1 MSDYAWVEKAIEEKL
16 IPKDL
21 TTYEF
26 GKKEV
31 FQASVEIAIRRLMI
45 SSPDKVSFLK
55 SDRDSED
62 PYGWEFGHFIL
73 RNSKGKK
80 MGRIDNPSILKQLT
94 ISNVVPT
101 KSGKDKTSSPRQS
114 RNLVVRNKV
123 ESIINDLNKEK
134 KIEEKKI
141 EEKKYNPD
149 TADLL
154 DGKTER
160 KTEILG
166 KSKVNLNKKQFK
178 KDKNIDSL
186 SNLFDT
192 SARNDPDFVRSYL
205 EDVYKVPLLTY
216 NEEMTLGKQVQ
227 KYMEIERAELE
238 MIELTGEQPTKKE
251 LATKFKLTINQLEKR
266 LTAGENAKERMVAAN
281 LSLVVRVAKK
291 YKKVNMELLDLI
303 QEGTIGLVRAAE
315 KFDPARGYK
324 FSTYAYWW
332 IRQGISRAIAEKNL
346 AKRLPIHITEM
357 LNKLKKGQRELS
369 QKMSRTPTV
378 SELAKYLELPEEDV
392 KDLMCKIGE
401 PVSLETKFGDSE
413 DTVLLDLLTSG
424 EDLPEEQIKM
434 DCMKGDLHSFVHQ
447 LPDLQCKVL
456 RMRYGMDGDE
466 PMSLSGIGKILGI
479 SRDRVRNLERDGLRG
494 LRRLSDNAGKY
505 YDNDT
510 NRQTSSKELQESF
523 EEKKIKEL
531 GLDKEIKYNPG
542 AADLLDAKTGR
553 RIEILRKSQKNL
565 NKKQSKNNSK
575 QNLDSTTKTK
585 STTKVSN
592 IKTDNFMKESDAR
605 QSSKNDHLNDLL
617 SELQELIGL
626 KSVKE
631 EVSFLI
637 SFVRAQKKRRSLGL
651 KSENISNHF
660 LFLGS
665 PGTGKTE
672 VARLIGKIFKAL
684 GILKKG
690 HFVETDRSQLVA
702 GYIGHTA
709 QKTLDVCNKALDG
722 VLFIDEAYS
731 LSVGDS
737 YGDFGSEAIAT
748 LLKFMEDKRDQIIV
762 IAAGYPKEMQDFL
775 NSNSGLKSRFN
786 TTLIFEDYKE
796 DELFEILKFLAE
808 KKDHKIHKD
817 SFDYLRK
824 IIREIFN
831 NKSTTFGNGRVMRN
845 LLEIAIKKQSHRL
858 INSHSE
864 SKEDFIYLRSEDFTL
879 TSHQLKN
886 LSK

>member
-1 MSDYAWVEKAIEEKL
+1 MEKARKPIIE
-16 IPKDL
+16 
-21 TTYEF
+21 
-26 GKKEV
+26 
-31 FQASVEIAIRRLMI
+31 
-45 SSPDKVSFLK
+45 
-55 SDRDSED
+55 
-62 PYGWEFGHFIL
+62 
-73 RNSKGKK
+73 
-80 MGRIDNPSILKQLT
+80 
-94 ISNVVPT
+94 
-101 KSGKDKTSSPRQS
+101 
-114 RNLVVRNKV
+114 
-123 ESIINDLNKEK
+123 
-134 KIEEKKI
+134 
-141 EEKKYNPD
+141 
-149 TADLL
+149 
-154 DGKTER
+154 
-160 KTEILG
+160 
-166 KSKVNLNKKQFK
+166 
-178 KDKNIDSL
+178 DKNIDSL

-192 SARNDPDFVRSYL
+192 SARNDPDFLRSYL
-205 EDVYKVPLLTY
+205 EDVSKVPLLTY

-227 KYMEIERAELE
+227 KYMEVERAELE

-281 LSLVVRVAKK
+281 LSLVVSVAKK

-332 IRQGISRAIAEKNL
+332 IRQGILRAIAEKNL
-346 AKRLPIHITEM
+346 EKRLPIHIIEM

-392 KDLMCKIGE
+392 KDLMCKAGQ
-401 PVSLETKFGDSE
+401 PVSLETKVGDNE

-424 EDLPEEQIKM
+424 EDLPDEQIEM
-434 DCMKGDLHSFVHQ
+434 DCMRGDLHSLLHQ
-447 LPDLQCKVL
+447 LPDLQCRVL

-466 PMSLSGIGKILGI
+466 PMSLSVIGKILGI

-494 LRRLSDNAGKY
+494 LRRLSDNPEKY

-510 NRQTSSKELQESF
+510 NRQTSSKELQESI

-585 STTKVSN
+585 SNTKVSN
-592 IKTDNFMKESDAR
+592 IKNDNFKEGNEAIKSRED
-605 QSSKNDHLNDLL
+605 DHLDNLL
-617 SELQELIGL
+617 SELKELIGL

-631 EVSFLI
+631 EVYSLI

-651 KSENISNHF
+651 KSGNITNHL

-672 VARLIGKIFKAL
+672 VARLIGKIFKAI
-684 GILKKG
+684 GILRKG
-690 HFVETDRSQLVA
+690 HFVETDRSQLV
-702 GYIGHTA
+702 GEYIGHTA
-709 QKTLDVCNKALDG
+709 PKTLDVCNKALDG

-731 LSVGDS
+731 LSNQLER
-737 YGDFGSEAIAT
+737 DFGHEAIAT

-762 IAAGYPKEMQDFL
+762 IAAGYPKEMKDFL

-786 TTLIFEDYKE
+786 STLIFEDYKE
-796 DELFEILKFLAE
+796 DELFDILKLLAE

-817 SFDYLRK
+817 SINSLRK
-824 IIREIFN
+824 TIREIFN
-831 NKSTTFGNGRVMRN
+831 KKSTNFGNGRVMRN
-845 LLEIAIKKQSHRL
+845 LLDIAIKKQSHRL
-858 INSHSE
+858 INSNSE

-879 TSHQLKN
+879 TMNQLQN